1 MGRTGIYIDFTDK
14 RGKLIKRVQFAP
26 KGYQIYC
33 KGISELQWQDN
44 SHVIIKRAFG
54 HGFTKTS
61 DYWMIGVDGSIE
73 YHSPRVENTEIN
85 THGLFDL
92 GILYWEGKT
101 IMQNPN
107 KGLELIKKAADL
119 NNKHAQK
126 WLERNMKQ
134 RTDSEQKND

>member
-1 MGRTGIYIDFTDK
+1 
-14 RGKLIKRVQFAP
+14 
-26 KGYQIYC
+26 
-33 KGISELQWQDN
+33 
-44 SHVIIKRAFG
+44 
-54 HGFTKTS
+54 
-61 DYWMIGVDGSIE
+61 MIGVDGSIE

-126 WLERNMKQ
+126 CLERNMKQ